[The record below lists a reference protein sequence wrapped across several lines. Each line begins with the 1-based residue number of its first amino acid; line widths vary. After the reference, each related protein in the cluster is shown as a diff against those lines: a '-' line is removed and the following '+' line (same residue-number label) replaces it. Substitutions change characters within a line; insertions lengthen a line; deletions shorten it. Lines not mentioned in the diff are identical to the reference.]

1 MIKSELIVRLAA
13 RNPHLPQK
21 DIENAVAVVLDT
33 IADALAEGG
42 RAELRGFGAF
52 SVRSRP
58 ARVGRNPRT
67 GESVS
72 VKDKHVP
79 FFKTGKE
86 LRERINDS
94 RKG

>member
-1 MIKSELIVRLAA
+1 MIKSELIARLAA
-13 RNPHLPQK
+13 QNPHLPQK
-21 DIENAVAVVLDT
+21 HVENAVTVILDT
-33 IADALAEGG
+33 ITGALAEGG

-67 GESVS
+67 GESVA

-86 LRERINDS
+86 LRERIDAS
-94 RKG
+94 RK